1 MSTSIWIVVDEDG
14 TGYRVAAPVDD
25 TGQEILG
32 KMQALVRG
40 LIEPIQGLRQVD
52 DIIAW
57 VNEEGALVR
66 NPVRNATATAL
77 AVTLG
82 DPNAPAQTY
91 VGPMLVTGSMSVRV
105 LVTGSDGQN
114 ITEVPEYFENFLVG
128 MFAIDW
134 KTDEPISVEECVEY
148 MDAAREEV
156 TA

>member
-1 MSTSIWIVVDEDG
+1 MSTPIWIVVDEDG

-25 TGQEILG
+25 TGQENLR

-40 LIEPIQGLRQVD
+40 LLEPIQGLRQVD

-66 NPVRNATATAL
+66 NPVRNATATVL

-91 VGPMLVTGSMSVRV
+91 VGPMLVTGS
-105 LVTGSDGQN
+105 DGQN
-114 ITEVPEYFENFLVG
+114 ASDVPEYFENFLVHTRHL
-128 MFAIDW
+128 FKIDW

>member
-1 MSTSIWIVVDEDG
+1 MSTPIWIVVDQDG
-14 TGYRVAAPVDD
+14 TGYKVKEPSTLTEGGVLDY
-25 TGQEILG
+25 
-32 KMQALVRG
+32 MQALVRG
-40 LIEPIQGLRQVD
+40 RIERINGLRQVD
-52 DIIAW
+52 DIDVW

-66 NPVRNATATAL
+66 NPVRNATATVL

-91 VGPMLVTGSMSVRV
+91 VGPMLVTGS
-105 LVTGSDGQN
+105 DGQN
-114 ITEVPEYFENFLVG
+114 ASDVPEYFENFLVHTRHL
-128 MFAIDW
+128 FKIDW

>member
-1 MSTSIWIVVDEDG
+1 MSTPIWIVVDQDG
-14 TGYRVAAPVDD
+14 TGYKVKEPSTLTEGGVLDY
-25 TGQEILG
+25 
-32 KMQALVRG
+32 MQALVRG
-40 LIEPIQGLRQVD
+40 RIERINGLRQVD
-52 DIIAW
+52 DIDVS

-66 NPVRNATATAL
+66 NPVRNATATVL

-91 VGPMLVTGSMSVRV
+91 VGPMLVTGS
-105 LVTGSDGQN
+105 DGQN
-114 ITEVPEYFENFLVG
+114 ASDVPEYFENFLVHTRHL
-128 MFAIDW
+128 FKIDW

>member
-1 MSTSIWIVVDEDG
+1 MSTPIWIVVDQDG

-25 TGQEILG
+25 TGQEALG

-40 LIEPIQGLRQVD
+40 LLEPIQGLRQVD

-57 VNEEGALVR
+57 VNQEGALAR
-66 NPVRNATATAL
+66 KPVRNATATAL
-77 AVTLG
+77 AVALG

-91 VGPMLVTGSMSVRV
+91 VGPMLVTGAE
-105 LVTGSDGQN
+105 GAGAID
-114 ITEVPEYFENFLVG
+114 VPEYFENFLVG
-128 MFAIDW
+128 MFAVDW

>member
-1 MSTSIWIVVDEDG
+1 MTTPIWIVVDQDG

-40 LIEPIQGLRQVD
+40 LLEPIQGLRQVD

-57 VNEEGALVR
+57 VNQEGALAR
-66 NPVRNATATAL
+66 KPVRNATATAL

-82 DPNAPAQTY
+82 NPNVPAQTY
-91 VGPMLVTGSMSVRV
+91 VGPMLVTGAEGA
-105 LVTGSDGQN
+105 GS
-114 ITEVPEYFENFLVG
+114 IVVPEYFENFLVHTRHL
-128 MFAIDW
+128 FKIDW

-156 TA
+156 TT

>member
-1 MSTSIWIVVDEDG
+1 MSTPIWIVVDQDG
-14 TGYRVAAPVDD
+14 TGYKVKEPSTLTEGGVLDY
-25 TGQEILG
+25 
-32 KMQALVRG
+32 MQALVRG
-40 LIEPIQGLRQVD
+40 RIERINGLRQVD
-52 DIIAW
+52 DIDVW

-66 NPVRNATATAL
+66 NPVRNATATVL

-91 VGPMLVTGSMSVRV
+91 VGPMLVTGS
-105 LVTGSDGQN
+105 DGQN
-114 ITEVPEYFENFLVG
+114 ASDVPEYFENFLVHTTHL
-128 MFAIDW
+128 FKIDW

>member
-1 MSTSIWIVVDEDG
+1 MSTPIWIVVDQDG

-25 TGQEILG
+25 TGQENLR

-40 LIEPIQGLRQVD
+40 LLEPIQGLRQVD

-66 NPVRNATATAL
+66 NPVRNATATVL

-91 VGPMLVTGSMSVRV
+91 VGPMLVTGS
-105 LVTGSDGQN
+105 DGQN
-114 ITEVPEYFENFLVG
+114 ASDVPEYFENFLVHTRHL
-128 MFAIDW
+128 FKIDW

-148 MDAAREEV
+148 MDASREEV

>member
-1 MSTSIWIVVDEDG
+1 MSTPIWIVVDHDG

-25 TGQEILG
+25 TGQEALG

-40 LIEPIQGLRQVD
+40 LLEPIQGLRQVD

-57 VNEEGALVR
+57 VNQEGALAR
-66 NPVRNATATAL
+66 KPVRNATATAL
-77 AVTLG
+77 AVALG

-91 VGPMLVTGSMSVRV
+91 VGPMLVTGAE
-105 LVTGSDGQN
+105 GAGAID
-114 ITEVPEYFENFLVG
+114 VPEYFENFLVG
-128 MFAIDW
+128 MFAVDW

>member
-1 MSTSIWIVVDEDG
+1 MSIPIWIVVDQDG
-14 TGYRVAAPVDD
+14 TGYKVKEPSTLTEGGVLDY
-25 TGQEILG
+25 
-32 KMQALVRG
+32 MQALVRG
-40 LIEPIQGLRQVD
+40 RIERINGLRQVD
-52 DIIAW
+52 DIDVW

-66 NPVRNATATAL
+66 NPVRNATATVL

-91 VGPMLVTGSMSVRV
+91 VGPMLVTGS
-105 LVTGSDGQN
+105 DGQN
-114 ITEVPEYFENFLVG
+114 ASDVPEYFENFLVHTRHL
-128 MFAIDW
+128 FKIDW

>member
-1 MSTSIWIVVDEDG
+1 MTTPIWIVVDQDG

-40 LIEPIQGLRQVD
+40 LLEPIQGLRQVD

-57 VNEEGALVR
+57 VNQEGALAR
-66 NPVRNATATAL
+66 KPVRNATATAL

-82 DPNAPAQTY
+82 NPNVPAQTY
-91 VGPMLVTGSMSVRV
+91 VGPMLVTGAEGA
-105 LVTGSDGQN
+105 GS
-114 ITEVPEYFENFLVG
+114 IVVPEYFENFLVHTRHL
-128 MFAIDW
+128 FKIDW

>member
-1 MSTSIWIVVDEDG
+1 MSTPIWIVVDEDG
-14 TGYRVAAPVDD
+14 TGYKVAAPVDD

-40 LIEPIQGLRQVD
+40 LLEPIQGLRQVD

-57 VNEEGALVR
+57 VNQEGALAR
-66 NPVRNATATAL
+66 KPVRNATATVL

-82 DPNAPAQTY
+82 DPNVPAQTY
-91 VGPMLVTGSMSVRV
+91 VGPMLVTGAE
-105 LVTGSDGQN
+105 GAGAID
-114 ITEVPEYFENFLVG
+114 VPEYFENFLVHTSHL
-128 MFAIDW
+128 FKIDW

>member
-1 MSTSIWIVVDEDG
+1 MRTPIWIVVDEDG

-25 TGQEILG
+25 TGQENLR

-40 LIEPIQGLRQVD
+40 LLEPIQGLRQVD

-66 NPVRNATATAL
+66 NPVRNATATVL

-91 VGPMLVTGSMSVRV
+91 VGPMLVTGS
-105 LVTGSDGQN
+105 DGQN
-114 ITEVPEYFENFLVG
+114 ASDVPEYFENFLVHTRHL
-128 MFAIDW
+128 FKIDW

>member
-1 MSTSIWIVVDEDG
+1 MSTPIWLVVDQDG
-14 TGYRVAAPVDD
+14 SGYKVAAPVDD
-25 TGQEILG
+25 SGQEILG

-40 LIEPIQGLRQVD
+40 LLEPIQGLRQVD

-57 VNEEGALVR
+57 VNQEGALAR
-66 NPVRNATATAL
+66 KPVRNATATVL

-91 VGPMLVTGSMSVRV
+91 VGPMLVTGAE
-105 LVTGSDGQN
+105 GAGAID
-114 ITEVPEYFENFLVG
+114 VPEYFENFLVHTRHL
-128 MFAIDW
+128 FKIDW
-134 KTDEPISVEECVEY
+134 ETDEPISVEECVEY

>member
-1 MSTSIWIVVDEDG
+1 MSTPIWLVVDQDG
-14 TGYRVAAPVDD
+14 SGYKVAAPVDD
-25 TGQEILG
+25 SGQEILG

-40 LIEPIQGLRQVD
+40 LLEPIQGLRQVD

-57 VNEEGALVR
+57 VNQEGALAR
-66 NPVRNATATAL
+66 KPVRNATATVL

-82 DPNAPAQTY
+82 DPNVPAQTY
-91 VGPMLVTGSMSVRV
+91 VGPMLVTGAE
-105 LVTGSDGQN
+105 GAGAID
-114 ITEVPEYFENFLVG
+114 VPEYFENFLVG
-128 MFAIDW
+128 AFSIDW

>member
-1 MSTSIWIVVDEDG
+1 MSTPIWIVVDQDG

-25 TGQEILG
+25 TGQENLR

-40 LIEPIQGLRQVD
+40 RIERINGLRQVD
-52 DIIAW
+52 DIDVW

-66 NPVRNATATAL
+66 NPVRNATATVL

-91 VGPMLVTGSMSVRV
+91 VGPMLVTGS
-105 LVTGSDGQN
+105 DGQN
-114 ITEVPEYFENFLVG
+114 ASDVPEYFENFLVHTRHL
-128 MFAIDW
+128 FKIDW

-148 MDAAREEV
+148 MDASREEV

>member
-1 MSTSIWIVVDEDG
+1 MSTPIWLVVDQDG
-14 TGYRVAAPVDD
+14 SGYKVAAPVDD
-25 TGQEILG
+25 SGQEILG

-40 LIEPIQGLRQVD
+40 LLEPIQGLRQVD

-57 VNEEGALVR
+57 VNQEGALAR
-66 NPVRNATATAL
+66 KPVRNATATVL

-82 DPNAPAQTY
+82 DPNVPAQTY
-91 VGPMLVTGSMSVRV
+91 VGPMLVTGAE
-105 LVTGSDGQN
+105 GAGAID
-114 ITEVPEYFENFLVG
+114 VPEYFENFLVHTTHL
-128 MFAIDW
+128 FKIDW

>member
-1 MSTSIWIVVDEDG
+1 MSTPIWIVVDHDG

-40 LIEPIQGLRQVD
+40 LLEPIQGLRQVD

-57 VNEEGALVR
+57 VNQEGALAR
-66 NPVRNATATAL
+66 NPVRNHAATAL
-77 AVTLG
+77 GVVLG

-91 VGPMLVTGSMSVRV
+91 VGPMLVTGAEGA
-105 LVTGSDGQN
+105 GSID
-114 ITEVPEYFENFLVG
+114 VPEYFENFLVG
-128 MFAIDW
+128 MFAVDW
-134 KTDEPISVEECVEY
+134 KTDEPITVEECVEY
-148 MDAAREEV
+148 MDVARNEV

>member
-1 MSTSIWIVVDEDG
+1 MSTPIWIVVDQDG

-25 TGQEILG
+25 TGQEALG

-40 LIEPIQGLRQVD
+40 LLEPIQGLRQVD

-57 VNEEGALVR
+57 VNQEGALAR
-66 NPVRNATATAL
+66 KPVRNATATAL
-77 AVTLG
+77 AVALG

-91 VGPMLVTGSMSVRV
+91 VGPMLVTGAE
-105 LVTGSDGQN
+105 GAGAID
-114 ITEVPEYFENFLVG
+114 VPEYFENFLVG
-128 MFAIDW
+128 MFAVDW
-134 KTDEPISVEECVEY
+134 KTDEPITVEECVEY

>member
-1 MSTSIWIVVDEDG
+1 MRTPIWIVVDEDG

-25 TGQEILG
+25 TGQENLR

-40 LIEPIQGLRQVD
+40 LLEPIQGLRQVD

-66 NPVRNATATAL
+66 NPVRNATATVL

-91 VGPMLVTGSMSVRV
+91 VGPMLVTGS
-105 LVTGSDGQN
+105 DGQN
-114 ITEVPEYFENFLVG
+114 AIDVPEYFENFLVHTRHL
-128 MFAIDW
+128 FKIDW

>member
-1 MSTSIWIVVDEDG
+1 MSTPIWIVVDQDG

-25 TGQEILG
+25 TGQENLR

-40 LIEPIQGLRQVD
+40 LLEPIQGLRQVD

-66 NPVRNATATAL
+66 NPVRNATATVL

-91 VGPMLVTGSMSVRV
+91 VGPMLVTGS
-105 LVTGSDGQN
+105 DGQN
-114 ITEVPEYFENFLVG
+114 ASDVPEYFENFLVHTRHL
-128 MFAIDW
+128 FKIDW

>member
-1 MSTSIWIVVDEDG
+1 MSTPIWIVVDQND
-14 TGYRVAAPVDD
+14 TGYRVAAPVDN
-25 TGQEILG
+25 TGQEILR

-40 LIEPIQGLRQVD
+40 LLEPIQGLRQVD

-57 VNEEGALVR
+57 VNQEGALAR
-66 NPVRNATATAL
+66 NPVRNATATVL

-82 DPNAPAQTY
+82 DPNVPAQTY
-91 VGPMLVTGSMSVRV
+91 VGPMLVTGS
-105 LVTGSDGQN
+105 DGQN
-114 ITEVPEYFENFLVG
+114 ATEVPEYFENFLVQTRHL
-128 MFAIDW
+128 FKIDW

>member
-1 MSTSIWIVVDEDG
+1 MSTPTPIWIVVDQDG
-14 TGYRVAAPVDD
+14 TGYKVKEPSTLTEGGVLDY
-25 TGQEILG
+25 
-32 KMQALVRG
+32 MQALVRG
-40 LIEPIQGLRQVD
+40 RIERINGLRQVD
-52 DIIAW
+52 DIDVW

-66 NPVRNATATAL
+66 NPVRNATATVL

-91 VGPMLVTGSMSVRV
+91 VGPMLVTGS
-105 LVTGSDGQN
+105 DGQN
-114 ITEVPEYFENFLVG
+114 ASDVPEYFENFLVHTRHL
-128 MFAIDW
+128 FKIDW